1 MRAFAPAELSGMQRT
16 QNAAMM
22 DTCIIYAHSATSQNA
37 YGKPGATYTL
47 GVRRT
52 PCGYDATAS
61 DEILQGNESVTV
73 DAVFR
78 LPVGTQIAALD
89 RVQLVARF
97 GTDLVTPILFE
108 VIGMPD
114 GGPSGIVVN
123 ARKVVSA

>member
-37 YGKPGATYTL
+37 YGKPGATYTA
-47 GVRRT
+47 GARQA
-52 PCGYDATAS
+52 CGYDATGGG
-61 DEILQGNESVTV
+61 EVLQGNETVTV
-73 DAVFR
+73 DATFR
-78 LPVGTQIAALD
+78 LPVGTEVSALD

-97 GTDLVTPILFE
+97 GNELAISPMFE
-108 VIGMPD
+108 VVGMPEE
-114 GGPSGIVVN
+114 GPSGIVVN